1 MSFLFSNE
9 LYLNIYTYRFFCLI
23 LFTIQIWYF
32 ASSEFFLKKG
42 KKEDC
47 LKNYFF
53 IFDLDFQELN
63 VKW

>member
-1 MSFLFSNE
+1 MFFLFSKE
-9 LYLNIYTYRFFCLI
+9 LYLNIYTYRFFCLT

-32 ASSEFFLKKG
+32 ASSKFFLKRG
-42 KKEDC
+42 KKIV
-47 LKNYFF
+47 LKNYFC